1 LAIFIFAAI
10 VAGTIFLASIVGS
23 LSKTPKGTKYV
34 YDVSYPGGHKKI
46 KTGKRLSRREINSII
61 NKERSRQIERRFRR
75 KNREILE
82 ILKEIDSLT
91 GKEFELFVSL
101 MFKANGYKCK
111 LTPDSHDFG
120 ADIIALKNDRKCVI
134 QAKRSITPIGIKA
147 VQEIIGAIKYYGAQQ
162 GYVVTNNYFSQSARE
177 LARANNI
184 LLLDRH
190 YLLKYVEESL
200 RR

>member
-1 LAIFIFAAI
+1 MAILIFAAI
-10 VAGTIFLASIVGS
+10 IASTIFLASFVGS
-23 LSKTPKGTKYV
+23 LSKTKKGTKYV
-34 YDVSYPGGHKKI
+34 YDVSYPDGHKKI
-46 KTGKRLSRREINSII
+46 KTSKLLSRGEINSII

-101 MFKANGYKCK
+101 MFKVNGYKCK

-134 QAKRSITPIGIKA
+134 QAKRNASPIGIKA
-147 VQEIIGAIKYYGAQQ
+147 VQEVIGAVKYYGADQ